1 MFPNLV
7 KNQSSYSLFGLV
19 IFLLIFSFSCGSSAS
34 SDSTETI
41 NSSESTDSQRT
52 DQNTDGTE
60 SSPEMPEK
68 ILEGHTE
75 QKTDDMQPSSS
86 TFEEIDPTEINT
98 PKYDRVVILGEE
110 FLLSDALAMGLTPN
124 CCYGYIK

>member
-1 MFPNLV
+1 MLRFPNMFPNLV

-19 IFLLIFSFSCGSSAS
+19 IFLLIFSFSCGNSAS

-75 QKTDDMQPSSS
+75 QKTDDKQPSSS
-86 TFEEIDPTEINT
+86 TFEESLIASHIACSLPPLPIIPTFI
-98 PKYDRVVILGEE
+98 
-110 FLLSDALAMGLTPN
+110 
-124 CCYGYIK
+124 